1 VGYVP
6 EARTIATMPALIA
19 FLFTNSTETRCRY
32 YCSVG
37 RWAFRGEQSTKR
49 WPMTMRSAIPRD

>member
-1 VGYVP
+1 MGYVP

-49 WPMTMRSAIPRD
+49 